1 MVNKHVRILSIKEL
15 QQCNCC
21 HSHVT
26 VTNHSSC
33 HDRKQMKMF
42 LSNMRRRRRHYARI
56 ACFLFYLLFF
66 FFFLFT
72 PSSSYSCCFVF
83 VVAAVLNLRKM
94 AQRNKLKCSK
104 SRLRRCRASFHSAT
118 SYHTTQY
125 EQRGERSN
133 GVCGGGGGIV
143 ATCHGMTATITKSHC
158 YRRRNNKR
166 ATKLE
171 KYEK

>member
-56 ACFLFYLLFF
+56 ACLLFYLL
-66 FFFLFT
+66 FFLFT

-83 VVAAVLNLRKM
+83 VVVAAVLNLRKM

-104 SRLRRCRASFHSAT
+104 SRRRRCRASFHSAT

-133 GVCGGGGGIV
+133 GVCGGGGGLWQHV
-143 ATCHGMTATITKSHC
+143 MA
-158 YRRRNNKR
+158 
-166 ATKLE
+166 
-171 KYEK
+171 